1 MYMCVYVC
9 LCVVTTKQLEL
20 AFKLGLRN
28 KQLLVNVNGGC
39 NLFRFTAVAVSGGK
53 LRGHMSLSQNF

>member
-9 LCVVTTKQLEL
+9 LYVVTTKQLEL

-28 KQLLVNVNGGC
+28 KQLLVNVNGSC
-39 NLFRFTAVAVSGGK
+39 NLFRFTAVAVSEG
-53 LRGHMSLSQNF
+53 N